1 MRKIKI
7 TLPATATSL
16 GPGLNSLGLALGLT
30 CTVEISE
37 RRDETLLVETEGEGA
52 GHYPVG
58 LRHPVVLGMMRVF
71 QQQERAPLGLTV
83 RVNSRIPPDSGLGAE
98 AAFWVAGII
107 AANNLLNNP
116 YPRAQVIDMAAHYSR
131 QPDSAVTTILG
142 GLTASLL
149 DGDTLIYRAFSAAPL
164 TVAVILPE
172 LDEYAAESRR
182 GRPERIPLAD
192 ALYNLS
198 RAPLLADALR
208 EGDLKLIAQVL
219 HDKLRLPHLKPHI
232 PGYDR
237 AVEVALRTGAAAVT
251 LSGDGPAMIAF
262 AEGEHRRIA
271 TAMEVAFEN
280 AGVKARSWVLPVD
293 TQGVVVSMAGS

>member
-1 MRKIKI
+1 MKKIRI
-7 TLPATATSL
+7 TLPAAATSL
-16 GPGLNSLGLALGLT
+16 GPGSNSLGLALGLY
-30 CTVEISE
+30 CTIEISG

-58 LRHPVVLGMMRVF
+58 LRHPVALGMMRVF
-71 QQQERAPLGLTV
+71 QRQERAPLGLTV
-83 RVNSRIPPDSGLGAE
+83 RVNSRIPLDSGLGAE

-107 AANNLLNNP
+107 AANNLLDNP
-116 YPRAQVIDMAAHYSR
+116 YPRSQVLEMAAQYTR
-131 QPDSAVTTILG
+131 QPDSAVTAILG

-149 DGDTLIYRAFSAAPL
+149 DGDTLIYRAFPAAPL
-164 TVAVILPE
+164 TVAVVLPE
-172 LDEYAAESRR
+172 LDTYAAEARL

-198 RAPLLADALR
+198 RVPLLADALR
-208 EGDLKLIAQVL
+208 GGDLKLIAQVL
-219 HDKLRLPHLKPHI
+219 NDRLRQPYLKPHI

-237 AVEVALRTGAAAVT
+237 AVDVALRTGAAAVS

-262 AEGEHRRIA
+262 ADSDHRRIA

-280 AGVKARSWVLPVD
+280 AGVQARSWVLPVD
-293 TQGVVVSMAGS
+293 TQGVVISVAGS

>member
-16 GPGLNSLGLALGLT
+16 GPGLNSLGLALGLY
-30 CTVEISE
+30 CTVEVSE

-83 RVNSRIPPDSGLGAE
+83 RINSRIPPDSGLGAE

-107 AANNLLNNP
+107 AANNILNNP
-116 YPRAQVIDMAAHYSR
+116 YARPQVLEMAARYSR

-164 TVAVILPE
+164 TVAVVLPE
-172 LDEYAAESRR
+172 LHDYAAEVRR
-182 GRPERIPLAD
+182 GRPERIPMAD

-198 RAPLLADALR
+198 RAPLLAEALR
-208 EGDLKLIAQVL
+208 AGDLSLIAQVL

-237 AVEVALRTGAAAVT
+237 AVDVALRTGAAAVT
-251 LSGDGPAMIAF
+251 LSGDGPAIIAF
-262 AEGEHRRIA
+262 ADSDHRRVA
-271 TAMEVAFEN
+271 TTMEVAFEN
-280 AGVKARSWVLPVD
+280 VGVKARSWVLPVD
-293 TQGVVVSMAGS
+293 TQGVVVSVAGS